1 VPVSLSAPAY
11 RVEGVDL
18 PSLSVSASR
27 GEGGRLTLSLV
38 NLRPQDPIRLVIDL
52 QGQRFSSVQ
61 GRSLT
66 ADRMDARP
74 DFDAPDPLQPRP
86 IQGLQIE
93 AGRLELTVPAKS
105 VNVIQLNP

>member
-1 VPVSLSAPAY
+1 MSLSAPAY

-38 NLRPQDPIRLVIDL
+38 NPGRKRPHPPVIDL
-52 QGQRFSSVQ
+52 QGQRFTSAQ

-74 DFDAPDPLQPRP
+74 DFDAPDPL
-86 IQGLQIE
+86 
-93 AGRLELTVPAKS
+93 
-105 VNVIQLNP
+105 